1 MDYLSKVRQI
11 KEDHNENELND
22 LLDVFYDIKGLF
34 GSEEI
39 LNMLIKKFSIEDLEF
54 YLEEIIKDLDI

>member
-11 KEDHNENELND
+11 KEDHDGNELND

-54 YLEEIIKDLDI
+54 YLEELIKDLDI